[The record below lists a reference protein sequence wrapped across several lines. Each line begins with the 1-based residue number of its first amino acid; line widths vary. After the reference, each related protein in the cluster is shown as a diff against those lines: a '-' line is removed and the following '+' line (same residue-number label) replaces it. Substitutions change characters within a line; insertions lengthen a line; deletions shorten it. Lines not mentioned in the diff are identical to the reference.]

1 MAASTK
7 YRFRYNS
14 VHGVEYIIQL
24 AEEGYSGAVIDR
36 PLGVAPVLH
45 MQESGAFRATSLDL
59 TLECQVDGEFASLY
73 TSDPK
78 QFKIYVFR
86 GGSNTA
92 IWQGFVATE
101 IYAEPDIAPP
111 YDVKITATDGLG
123 TLKEYTFE
131 GAGELTIKEHL
142 RTLLAKTGLSSTIY
156 CGFSIRRESGTT
168 AEFLNTTYLDLD
180 YLAGKNY
187 YEVLEVLLKTLHATV
202 TQYKSSWLVLRES
215 DSSVFISSSGNI
227 GGYSIST
234 RADQDVSGS
243 KSYLSG
249 GRKVIGSMADGSA
262 DTWPVG
268 HLTRR
273 VVPAKRSVSVS
284 SEWHLVGNPDEV
296 RYWMYGDYASY
307 DSNAQAYRIAGSGL
321 TYGYIESRIGL
332 KSFTRDMKLVIKAG
346 LYFPPGVNPFGL
358 GGELDVRVAFTPTGS
373 SALYYHA
380 DTNTWNTTGPS
391 SGMRKALT
399 MSNYYDKSEDS
410 ESFTFNIPAPG
421 LNTNGTFDV
430 LIYGMKLSVYS
441 AELSMVMNKGYK
453 DTIVLDN
460 GARGEG
466 ESVEITGSPATGDD
480 FNSLIY
486 LKGIFS
492 NSGLTPYYSF
502 SDDRFT
508 AKDYLALSAMDYALS
523 VALPRIELSGTV
535 DVPTGFPTIPLV
547 LVLRGTSYLVKTY
560 DWDLY
565 NEDYKFTAVSVPA
578 ASLTVLSETVT
589 STGDA
594 D

>member
-7 YRFRYNS
+7 YRFRYDS

-101 IYAEPDIAPP
+101 IYSEPDIAPP

-131 GAGELTIKEHL
+131 GAGELSIKEHL

-168 AEFLNTTYLDLD
+168 ADFLNTTYINLD
-180 YLAGKNY
+180 YLAGKSY
-187 YEVLEVLLKTLHATV
+187 YNVLEVLLKTLHATV
-202 TQYKSSWLVLRES
+202 TQYKGNWLVLRES
-215 DSSVFISSSGNI
+215 DSSVYISSGGNI
-227 GGYSIST
+227 GGYSIGV

-243 KSYLSG
+243 KSYLTG
-249 GRKVIGSMADGSA
+249 GRKVIGSMADGSV

-273 VVPAKRSVSVS
+273 VVPAKRSISVS
-284 SEWHLVGNPDEV
+284 SEWYQAGWPDDV
-296 RYWMYGDYASY
+296 HTWLYGTDATY
-307 DSNAQAYRIAGSGL
+307 DSTAKAWRVGRSG
-321 TYGYIESRIGL
+321 TQGYIEMRTAYRT
-332 KSFTRDMKLVIKAG
+332 FQRDVRLVIKANSFFVAG
-346 LYFPPGVNPFGL
+346 GNQNPPYLRIQVAYNNRDGGASDLYYDPETGAWTTGGWGSGKVFNLTRTNLLDKLEDAETITFDIAAAML
-358 GGELDVRVAFTPTGS
+358 GSSGTLDV
-373 SALYYHA
+373 Y
-380 DTNTWNTTGPS
+380 
-391 SGMRKALT
+391 
-399 MSNYYDKSEDS
+399 
-410 ESFTFNIPAPG
+410 
-421 LNTNGTFDV
+421 
-430 LIYGMKLSVYS
+430 IYAVNASIYS
-441 AELSMVMNKGYK
+441 AEMTMVMNKGYK

-466 ESVEITGSPATGDD
+466 ESVEITGSPATADT
-480 FNSLIY
+480 FNSLTY
-486 LKGIFS
+486 MQGMFK